1 MRVSKAHQHNRLLT
15 CGNASQEPFC
25 FPIVRHE
32 RDSRR
37 AYGAAKMSIGFAAG
51 AKERAE
57 AEDRASAAH
66 RAVHAALH
74 AAVPA

>member
-1 MRVSKAHQHNRLLT
+1 MTQAL
-15 CGNASQEPFC
+15 AEPGLVGAGG
-25 FPIVRHE
+25 IMELV
-32 RDSRR
+32 R